1 VRSRRPKVAQA
12 FGPLLTREAALAIV
26 EKAEF
31 LDERLVRFRRG
42 AFPPTKSKSPTGAR
56 VLQAWQRSYSPNDTD
71 AFHRRLAWDGLDEP
85 FVEAAW
91 AETVGPPGDEAGAW
105 TSWLEAFGHEA
116 IVWERELETGHPQ
129 DSKPAQ
135 ELTLLESEPARPFL
149 ELWLPFVRAARRR
162 LEVIIPERL
171 NDAVAQALMRQ
182 WTGELAR
189 VAELAAYAAYSELVA
204 TERDGRGD
212 TKYRDFVHGLLAK
225 GLIPLFG
232 AYPALARQTAIL
244 AETWVR
250 TTGEL
255 LQRVE
260 ADRDAIAKAFASGT
274 DPGELVAVE
283 TGLSDPHH
291 GGGRVFSLRFRSG
304 LKVVYKP
311 RDLRLE
317 RAYNELLHWA
327 KKCGLEPSPKAL
339 RVLVRSG
346 YGWVEHV
353 EHRGPKSEE
362 AVREYFRQ
370 AGAITCFAHLLRAK
384 DLHMENLIATAVGP
398 VLVDTEMLCQPITAA
413 PGNAD
418 SPQEWLSRESCLET
432 GILSLLHRAGDG
444 RLHDLGGLKGCGD
457 FVTPGKRR
465 VWHGVG
471 TDSLRLLEEAERAPH
486 AKNRVFFGESL
497 QRPERFATEMRE
509 GFEAAYRFLSR
520 RREELITP
528 GGPLSSFAACNTR
541 VIFRSSVQYALLQY
555 VLAQPRYQQVGWLRS
570 VVIDS
575 LNRDARVKKDP
586 PSLWR
591 VVAAERSALERLDI
605 PRFELPTTAT
615 EVALEEG
622 DRLSGHFALSG
633 FDAVME
639 RARSLSEADL
649 SWQLACLDA
658 SLSSSVDSRFG
669 ACLASSETSPSGDG
683 SNFMDHARWIGDELL
698 ERARSEGGRLSWHHL
713 DARGPSRPDS
723 EPGRLQ
729 LYDGAVGIGLLFAA
743 LAATDG
749 HPRWKT
755 AAGDV
760 TRTIRDAIERSDVW
774 DRLGEKGIGA
784 CEGIGSLVYGL
795 TWMGKLASESNSIE
809 LARRSAALLSP
820 SRIRCDHRHDIMS
833 GAAGALLALLTLH
846 REDGDPLWLALAS
859 ESGRHLLSAATTGN
873 DGTTSW
879 VSADGRHLAGF
890 AHGAA
895 GIAYALSRLYLH
907 TGEDALLDT
916 VRSAHS
922 FERRLFS
929 GSPGN
934 WPVVDESG
942 NTGHTMIAW
951 CHGAPGVGLARAL
964 SLDVIEDDAVLR
976 EIDVA
981 MSTTRHPVRQRSDH
995 ICCGN
1000 MGRSDALLT
1009 VGLRLERP
1017 ELVDAAASVA
1027 RGVNEMAR
1035 ETGRFSLPSTEF
1047 AFQTFLPGFFRGL
1060 AGIGY
1065 QLVRLAHP
1073 TKLPSIPG
1081 FEIDL
1086 NGAAPERAQPA
1097 RNAIR

>member
-1 VRSRRPKVAQA
+1 MRSRRIKAEQA
-12 FGPLLTREAALAIV
+12 FGPLLTRELGLAIV

-31 LDERLVRFRRG
+31 LDERLVRFRCG
-42 AFPPTKSKSPTGAR
+42 AFPPTKSPTGAR
-56 VLQAWQRSYSPNDTD
+56 VLQAWQRSYSPNDAD
-71 AFHRRLAWDGLDEP
+71 AFHTRLGWDGLDEP

-116 IVWERELETGHPQ
+116 IVWERQLETGP
-129 DSKPAQ
+129 PQ
-135 ELTLLESEPARPFL
+135 ELTLLKSDPARPFL

-162 LEVIIPERL
+162 LEVITPERL
-171 NDAVAQALMRQ
+171 NDAVVQALMRQ
-182 WTGELAR
+182 WTGELTR
-189 VAELAAYAAYSELVA
+189 VAELAAYAAYSEFVA
-204 TERDGRGD
+204 TDRDARGD
-212 TKYRDFVHGLLAK
+212 TKYRDFVHGLLEK
-225 GLIPLFG
+225 GLMPLFG
-232 AYPALARQTAIL
+232 AYPALARQTAVL
-244 AETWVR
+244 AESWVR

-255 LQRVE
+255 LERLQ
-260 ADRDAIAKAFASGT
+260 ADRDAIAKTFGGGT

-283 TGLSDPHH
+283 TGLSDKHH
-291 GGGRVFSLRFRSG
+291 GGRRVFSLRFRSG
-304 LKVVYKP
+304 LKLVYKP

-327 KKCGLEPSPKAL
+327 EKCGLEPSPKAL
-339 RVLVRSG
+339 RVLVRPG

-353 EHRGPKSEE
+353 EHRGPESEQ
-362 AVREYFRQ
+362 AVRQYFRR
-370 AGAITCFAHLLRAK
+370 AGAITCFSHLLRAK
-384 DLHMENLIATAVGP
+384 DLHMENLIATAAGP
-398 VLVDTEMLCQPITAA
+398 VLVDTEMLCQPMTAA
-413 PGNAD
+413 PGDTD

-432 GILSLLHRAGDG
+432 GILSLLHTAGDG

-471 TDSLRLLEEAERAPH
+471 TDSLRLVEETERAPH
-486 AKNRVFFGESL
+486 ANNRVFFGDRL
-497 QRPERFATEMRE
+497 QRPERFTTEMRE
-509 GFEAAYRFLSR
+509 GFEACYRFLSS
-520 RREELITP
+520 RREELIAP
-528 GGPLSSFAACNTR
+528 GGPLSRFAACRTR
-541 VIFRSSVQYALLQY
+541 VIFRPSVQYALLQY
-555 VLAQPRYQQVGWLRS
+555 VLAQPRYQRVGWLRS

-575 LNRDARVKKDP
+575 LNRDARGKKDP
-586 PSLWR
+586 PRLWSL
-591 VVAAERSALERLDI
+591 VAAERSALERLDI

-615 EVALEEG
+615 EVVLEEG
-622 DRLSGHFALSG
+622 DSLSGHFALSG
-633 FDAVME
+633 FHAVTE

-669 ACLASSETSPSGDG
+669 ARLASSQTSPSDG
-683 SNFMDHARWIGDELL
+683 ASNLMDHACWIGDELL
-698 ERARSEGGRLSWHHL
+698 ARARTEGGRLSWHHL
-713 DARGPSRPDS
+713 DARGPSRSDDEPD
-723 EPGRLQ
+723 RFQ

-755 AAGDV
+755 AAGEV
-760 TRTIRDAIERSDVW
+760 TRTIGSALEREDVR
-774 DRLGEKGIGA
+774 DRLCEKSIGA

-795 TWMGKLASESNSIE
+795 AWMGRLLSESNSIE

-820 SRIRCDHRHDIMS
+820 FRIRCDRRHDVMS

-846 REDGDPLWLALAS
+846 REDRDPSWLALAS
-859 ESGRHLLSAATTGN
+859 ESGRHLLSAATMAN

-879 VSADGRHLAGF
+879 ASADGRHLAGF

-916 VRSAHS
+916 VRSAHG

-929 GSPGN
+929 ESAGN
-934 WPVVDESG
+934 WPIVDESG
-942 NTGHTMIAW
+942 NTAHSMIAW

-976 EIDVA
+976 EINVA
-981 MSTTRHPVRQRSDH
+981 MSTTRQPQRQRSDH

-1017 ELVDAAASVA
+1017 ELVAAAGGVA
-1027 RGVNEMAR
+1027 RSVNEMAR

-1047 AFQTFLPGFFRGL
+1047 AAQTFLPGFFRGL

-1065 QLVRLAHP
+1065 QLARLAHP

-1086 NGAAPERAQPA
+1086 RGATPERAQPA
-1097 RNAIR
+1097 RMATR